1 MQKMRWK
8 IVNCYTMFAE
18 LGEALAGGRVLDK
31 GERPIA
37 SSAPGHKHL
46 RHLVVQF
53 LFEAS
58 DLATEV
64 SPRQATLVKMKLK
77 DVIAA
82 SYIGSERASFFSFN
96 I

>member
-1 MQKMRWK
+1 M
-8 IVNCYTMFAE
+8 NCYTMFAE

-53 LFEAS
+53 LLEAS

-64 SPRQATLVKMKLK
+64 SPRQATLVQNEAEGCDSRELYRRRK
-77 DVIAA
+77 
-82 SYIGSERASFFSFN
+82 SFFLLF
-96 I
+96 